1 MKFNTEGYGGR
12 KVRESAGVETNDPT
26 KKDLTIAL
34 IGMVEKFAIVTP
46 DRVTIIGSAGS
57 ELKSHVTVSPT
68 AQYPFKV
75 TGMRLKNGEF
85 IQASYEW
92 KDGEKK
98 AYVQIE
104 NRMKEKGRY
113 VDAVILTT
121 DSPIKPEIHIPVYG
135 ILR

>member
-1 MKFNTEGYGGR
+1 
-12 KVRESAGVETNDPT
+12 
-26 KKDLTIAL
+26 
-34 IGMVEKFAIVTP
+34 
-46 DRVTIIGSAGS
+46 S

-68 AQYPFKV
+68 PQYPFKV

-85 IQASYEW
+85 IKASYEW

-98 AYVQIE
+98 AFVQIE
-104 NRMKEKGRY
+104 NRMNEKGRY

-121 DSPIKPEIHIPVYG
+121 DSPIKPEINIPVYG